1 MTFEEMQLIIG
12 QMLTIERQLQERQI
26 QADERLTRTEAIAN
40 SNARAIEATANEGSE
55 SRRLVQQTQTQLI
68 ELARIVG
75 QFAEATNTRLQ
86 SLEDRN

>member
-40 SNARAIEATANEGSE
+40 SNARAIEAIANEGSE